1 MDGSNQYKRTTEL
14 KTKQSKREIPLFPP
28 LREALLHRNEREA
41 AAAQA
46 KAEARAKRL
55 KKPMPPPPKKPEKQP
70 YGMLVRSAEG
80 KPVTVQA
87 WRSAWESYV
96 SEMETAYGWRA
107 GRYFVENLLSWT
119 RTEECPPATA
129 MPGLLDIDIV
139 HYGDSASWRF
149 TAKCGGEAA
158 FAGFAAMPQSAWLFS
173 RDWDIMRVV
182 RRGAG
187 PATGW
192 VACTLE
198 YPFSFIH
205 VR

>member
-1 MDGSNQYKRTTEL
+1 MRKLSL
-14 KTKQSKREIPLFPP
+14 LFF
-28 LREALLHRNEREA
+28 
-41 AAAQA
+41 
-46 KAEARAKRL
+46 
-55 KKPMPPPPKKPEKQP
+55 
-70 YGMLVRSAEG
+70 
-80 KPVTVQA
+80 VTVMTGIA
-87 WRSAWESYV
+87 SARQFHVPAQPVSPYADTEVSTNVVVHTGRTDVREVKLHLELEGTPTNDLEVAFGRDVNTNGVLDV

-119 RTEECPPATA
+119 RAEECPSATA
-129 MPGLLDIDIV
+129 MPGLLDIDMV
-139 HYGDSASWRF
+139 QYGDSASWRF

>member
-1 MDGSNQYKRTTEL
+1 MLFFVIATTGIASARVIDIPAQSVSPFADSEVSTNVILNAVRTDV
-14 KTKQSKREIPLFPP
+14 REVK
-28 LREALLHRNEREA
+28 LHL
-41 AAAQA
+41 Q
-46 KAEARAKRL
+46 L
-55 KKPMPPPPKKPEKQP
+55 
-70 YGMLVRSAEG
+70 EG
-80 KPVTVQA
+80 TPANDLEVAFGRDVNTNGVLD
-87 WRSAWESYV
+87 V
-96 SEMETAYGWRA
+96 SEMETVYGWRA

-119 RTEECPPATA
+119 RTEECPSATA

-158 FAGFAAMPQSAWLFS
+158 FAEFAAMPQSAWLFS